1 MQLIYYKLIVNKIIC
16 IYIDN
21 NCKYK
26 LYYSIKN
33 IENNYNTMYNYVN
46 NVKQFFS
53 NKIDFKYLNY
63 INNIVTNYK
72 NDDFIKR
79 NKICLM
85 ATYI

>member
-46 NVKQFFS
+46 NVK
-53 NKIDFKYLNY
+53 
-63 INNIVTNYK
+63 
-72 NDDFIKR
+72 
-79 NKICLM
+79 
-85 ATYI
+85 